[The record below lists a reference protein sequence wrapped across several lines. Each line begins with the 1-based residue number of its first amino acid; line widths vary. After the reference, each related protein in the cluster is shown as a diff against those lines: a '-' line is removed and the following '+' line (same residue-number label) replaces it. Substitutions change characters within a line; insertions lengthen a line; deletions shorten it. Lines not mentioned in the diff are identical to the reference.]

1 MEKKYRCPRPDSNG
15 HALMGTGPQPAVYA
29 NSTTGASNSH
39 YMQLMRLVNL
49 LSSDQKPLCN
59 GWNVSV
65 RALPQDVVLAL
76 PCHAPHIYVLATNR
90 AQFTTR
96 LVFVNR

>member
-1 MEKKYRCPRPDSNG
+1 MLIRVKCPRPDSNG

-39 YMQLMRLVNL
+39 YMQRSLLVNL
-49 LSSDQKPLCN
+49 VTMCPETHPAAAHYASAARCAI
-59 GWNVSV
+59 G
-65 RALPQDVVLAL
+65 RALAAVCAASSPLAR
-76 PCHAPHIYVLATNR
+76 C

-96 LVFVNR
+96 PVFVNR